1 MIRIR
6 ALRWWIVLLLFL
18 ATVINYIDRQT
29 LSVLAPILR
38 DQYGMTNTDYS
49 RIVFAFLLAYCL
61 MQSGS
66 GKVMDWLGTRLGF
79 SLTISW
85 WSCVAMLHAAANS
98 VFSFAA
104 LRFLL
109 GAGEA
114 GNWPGAVKA
123 ISEWF
128 PPRERAFA
136 IGCFNSGSCL
146 GAVLAPPLV
155 AWIAL
160 NWGWRMAFLV
170 TGVSGFLWLTAWL
183 VIYHPPLRH
192 PWVTSAEL
200 EKIQRSRSND
210 LCHALIADGSSLDTP
225 PTLLRWRDL
234 LRFPQVWSLVLARM
248 LADPVWWFYVF
259 WLPEYFRRERSFSL
273 ILIGY
278 LVWIPFLTADVGN
291 FVGGGMSGILIKRG
305 WPVLRARK
313 IVMLGS
319 AAVMLAGIP
328 AVLAGSAQTALA
340 LISLAT
346 FAYASWAAN
355 ILTLPADLFP
365 QEVVAS
371 VSGLSGTGA
380 ALGGMIFTLITGH
393 VVDHF
398 SYLPIFIAAGVM
410 PLGAALIVVRGI
422 RT

>member
-1 MIRIR
+1 
-6 ALRWWIVLLLFL
+6 
-18 ATVINYIDRQT
+18 
-29 LSVLAPILR
+29 
-38 DQYGMTNTDYS
+38 
-49 RIVFAFLLAYCL
+49 
-61 MQSGS
+61 
-66 GKVMDWLGTRLGF
+66 
-79 SLTISW
+79 
-85 WSCVAMLHAAANS
+85 
-98 VFSFAA
+98 
-104 LRFLL
+104 
-109 GAGEA
+109 
-114 GNWPGAVKA
+114 
-123 ISEWF
+123 
-128 PPRERAFA
+128 
-136 IGCFNSGSCL
+136 
-146 GAVLAPPLV
+146 
-155 AWIAL
+155 
-160 NWGWRMAFLV
+160 
-170 TGVSGFLWLTAWL
+170 
-183 VIYHPPLRH
+183 
-192 PWVTSAEL
+192 
-200 EKIQRSRSND
+200 
-210 LCHALIADGSSLDTP
+210 
-225 PTLLRWRDL
+225 L

-273 ILIGY
+273 VLIGY